1 MEENEIKKYNIQDII
16 QIINEKRRN
25 YITKYGE
32 FPNTMKISPAI
43 LMYIKMQYLY
53 IINEPLENI
62 KTMFGMNIIL
72 DSHIDEPEEIKIYYK
87 ESEDNAM
94 EVN

>member
-43 LMYIKMQYLY
+43 LMYIKMQFLTTMN
-53 IINEPLENI
+53 IPLENI
-62 KTMFGMNIIL
+62 KVMYGMNIIL

-87 ESEDNAM
+87 ESEDSAM
-94 EVN
+94 EVS

>member
-1 MEENEIKKYNIQDII
+1 MKQYNIQDILS
-16 QIINEKRRN
+16 IIIDKRVKFIIEN
-25 YITKYGE
+25 DN
-32 FPNTMKISPAI
+32 FPNTMEIGSAL
-43 LMYIKMQYLY
+43 LMFIKMQYLY

-72 DSHIDEPEEIKIYYK
+72 NNNIEEPEEIKIYYK

-94 EVN
+94 EVS